1 MMGEIHT
8 YPPLSA
14 TQTFTFAPPPPLP
27 ACFGVQGAG
36 YAGASLTQ
44 EATDLTTD
52 SNNND
57 YLTVETAEDGAIVVS
72 GDVDIA
78 GGPILEAALLQRG
91 NDDRLVIDLAGVSF
105 MDSSGLRNLLAA
117 SRRAKQRGS
126 DLVLRN
132 VGPVVWRLL
141 EITRTANQFAVESR
155 LA

>member
-1 MMGEIHT
+1 M
-8 YPPLSA
+8 
-14 TQTFTFAPPPPLP
+14 
-27 ACFGVQGAG
+27 
-36 YAGASLTQ
+36 
-44 EATDLTTD
+44 TTD
-52 SNNND
+52 SNTND